1 MVQCFNYFV
10 LINTFFVFKFSASA
24 GTEAKLKSCEME
36 LEKAYAK
43 IRELESLCADQKE
56 SIENLQVS

>member
-1 MVQCFNYFV
+1 MFH
-10 LINTFFVFKFSASA
+10 FSASA

-43 IRELESLCADQKE
+43 IRDFELLCAEQKE